1 MVAVFSNSNVTMLNV
16 SIVAIQQPDE
26 EEAAAEVDPEADPDE
41 KMNAKKEERKQRKLK
56 RKMAANGL
64 FEPMSQKKTKT
75 TSGEMSA
82 VDPEPEKPEISPKP
96 KEGKK
101 KANRVAKTSEK
112 VKSPAVNGG
121 STGNVGSPKK
131 AKKIKKSKTG

>member
-1 MVAVFSNSNVTMLNV
+1 
-16 SIVAIQQPDE
+16 
-26 EEAAAEVDPEADPDE
+26 
-41 KMNAKKEERKQRKLK
+41 
-56 RKMAANGL
+56 MAANGL

-101 KANRVAKTSEK
+101 KTNGVAKTSEK
-112 VKSPAVNGG
+112 MKSPAVNGG
-121 STGNVGSPKK
+121 SSSGGGGSPKK
-131 AKKIKKSKTG
+131 AKKVKKSKVGSA